1 MDQNLTCLV
10 LPSILLS
17 IYLFI
22 TSTVCTNQAELFYQA
37 AHELDTIIQHFPE
50 DKVKHIRDKIHGL
63 IRAGGIQPLP
73 QVEKTN
79 IQKSIAIVTGKNLPS
94 DFKKFTTTTTSTT
107 AKHNPNTD
115 SLLATSPSSSL
126 IMSPNNGIE
135 VGSISGNV
143 DGHSIASRN
152 QVAKNLLNVKRN
164 SFTSPLNES
173 SSQTISLNQPSSQT
187 LVDQPSSSSSSSS
200 LSSSFSP
207 QSYYSD
213 VKATAPPFY
222 DENDS
227 TITTTSSAIIYNNIG
242 NNSINHAGY
251 STSASPSYSLIPP
264 QPPSLHNKINYDS
277 TGIDSSIIETVNKNN
292 HADGVS
298 NNDGRSRSGSNS
310 CENSRRSSSGGDGTM
325 ICRALYN
332 NVAEEVDELNFK
344 AGDLIELIEIDQSGW
359 WKGRLLNDGSVGV
372 FPSNYV
378 EIVDS

>member
-1 MDQNLTCLV
+1 MDG
-10 LPSILLS
+10 SKLS

-94 DFKKFTTTTTSTT
+94 DFKRFTTTTTSTT
-107 AKHNPNTD
+107 AKHNSNTD

-126 IMSPNNGIE
+126 IMSPNNGVE

-143 DGHSIASRN
+143 DGHSIAS
-152 QVAKNLLNVKRN
+152 
-164 SFTSPLNES
+164 
-173 SSQTISLNQPSSQT
+173 
-187 LVDQPSSSSSSSS
+187 
-200 LSSSFSP
+200 
-207 QSYYSD
+207 
-213 VKATAPPFY
+213 
-222 DENDS
+222 
-227 TITTTSSAIIYNNIG
+227 
-242 NNSINHAGY
+242 GY
-251 STSASPSYSLIPP
+251 STSASSSYSSIPP
-264 QPPSLHNKINYDS
+264 PPPSLHYKIDYDS
-277 TGIDSSIIETVNKNN
+277 TGIDNNIIETVKKNN

-310 CENSRRSSSGGDGTM
+310 CENSRSSSSGGHGTM

-359 WKGRLLNDGSVGV
+359 WKGRLLNDGSIGV

>member
-1 MDQNLTCLV
+1 
-10 LPSILLS
+10 
-17 IYLFI
+17 
-22 TSTVCTNQAELFYQA
+22 
-37 AHELDTIIQHFPE
+37 
-50 DKVKHIRDKIHGL
+50 VKHIRDKIHGL

-115 SLLATSPSSSL
+115 SLLATSPSSSSSSSSL
-126 IMSPNNGIE
+126 IMSSNIG
-135 VGSISGNV
+135 VGSSSGND

-164 SFTSPLNES
+164 SFTSPMNES

-200 LSSSFSP
+200 SSSFSP

-227 TITTTSSAIIYNNIG
+227 TITTATSAIIYNNIG

-251 STSASPSYSLIPP
+251 STSASSSYSFIPP
-264 QPPSLHNKINYDS
+264 PPPSLHYNIDYDS
-277 TGIDSSIIETVNKNN
+277 TGIDNNIIETVNKNN
-292 HADGVS
+292 HADSVS
-298 NNDGRSRSGSNS
+298 NNYGRSRSGSNS
-310 CENSRRSSSGGDGTM
+310 CENSRSSSSGGDGTM

-344 AGDLIELIEIDQSGW
+344 AGDMIELIEIDQSGW